1 MDENDISQIQRNTD
15 VMSNRHSSVFGHRR
29 IGENKDLIF
38 KNRQGIRVKKELKY
52 SHFLCFKVTHRTNR
66 FIYSHIDK
74 YTQEQEEIHTK
85 IKSLKSIGMGY
96 RRIANHLNQLEIKTI
111 KENLWNNTN
120 VYSVLKKYRERKKRL
135 EIRDKNYK
143 PLWGKIKIE

>member
-1 MDENDISQIQRNTD
+1 
-15 VMSNRHSSVFGHRR
+15 
-29 IGENKDLIF
+29 
-38 KNRQGIRVKKELKY
+38 
-52 SHFLCFKVTHRTNR
+52 
-66 FIYSHIDK
+66 
-74 YTQEQEEIHTK
+74 
-85 IKSLKSIGMGY
+85 MGY
-96 RRIANHLNQLEIKTI
+96 RKIANHLNQLEIKTI

>member
-1 MDENDISQIQRNTD
+1 
-15 VMSNRHSSVFGHRR
+15 MSNRHSSVFGHRR

-111 KENLWNNTN
+111 KGNTWNNTN
-120 VYSVLKKYRERKKRL
+120 VYSVLKKYKERQQRLKKR
-135 EIRDKNYK
+135 DKEYDAVWSRMRVEWK
-143 PLWGKIKIE
+143 KIE